1 MLSPAFAIRRA
12 FPALLVLAMVG
23 CAPAARAKGAHS
35 PSPPQPPPAHAEAP
49 GLPAETEVDGELPP
63 LPPPDEQPVPMSP
76 GMASTAPPAARYAS
90 LDRAQCEAELGR
102 RKIGFD
108 RVDEARGV
116 VAPLRLKGLVGG
128 IDFHS
133 MLPPAQRK
141 TSPYE
146 IYDCRLVL
154 AIDDWAKILAKHDIV
169 EVIHFSVYR
178 PPPAKQVLNGPGS
191 RHPGGLAIDAA
202 IFKMRDGKTM
212 SVEKDFH
219 GRIGAKPCGAGAQS
233 TKGLPAESV
242 ALREIVCEAASQQLF
257 NVLLTPD
264 FNWPHRNHFHLEVSA
279 SAKWVYVR

>member
-1 MLSPAFAIRRA
+1 MLSPAFSIRRA
-12 FPALLVLAMVG
+12 FPGLLVIAVVG
-23 CAPAARAKGAHS
+23 CAPAARAKGTNA
-35 PSPPQPPPAHAEAP
+35 PRPPLPPPAVETPAQPEPEA
-49 GLPAETEVDGELPP
+49 DGELPP
-63 LPPPDEQPVPMSP
+63 LPPPDEVPVPMTP
-76 GMASTAPPAARYAS
+76 GVASTAPPAARYAS

-116 VAPLRLKGLVGG
+116 VAPLRLKGLEGG

-154 AIDDWAKILAKHDIV
+154 AIDDWAKILTRHDVV

-178 PPPAKQVLNGPGS
+178 PPPAKQVLTGPGS

-202 IFKMRDGKTM
+202 IFKTKDGKTL

-219 GRIGAKPCGAGAQS
+219 GHIGSKPCGQP
-233 TKGLPAESV
+233 TKGLPPESV
-242 ALREIVCEAASQQLF
+242 TLRELVCEAASQQLF
-257 NVLLTPD
+257 NVVLTPD